1 MSAVEQ
7 MMAAQVAL
15 GSAHDSTM
23 PSDSGDS
30 SRMASATAMLAEF
43 SRSGATMLS
52 SEDDADAL
60 EESHGNFRNSD
71 PVDNLPR
78 PFVQRDLADT
88 ASLLRE
94 LSSLG
99 FEDEPPSSTGPRP
112 GPSAPRPITPP
123 PPSKKKRGLFGR

>member
-1 MSAVEQ
+1 
-7 MMAAQVAL
+7 MAAQVAF
-15 GSAHDSTM
+15 GSIPDPGIPADS
-23 PSDSGDS
+23 SDS

-43 SRSGATMLS
+43 SRNGATTTIDH
-52 SEDDADAL
+52 DDASSL
-60 EESHGNFRNSD
+60 EESHGDYASVADDEPYNNI
-71 PVDNLPR
+71 PK

-99 FEDEPPSSTGPRP
+99 FEDEPTPPPDSRPAPATPPRQV
-112 GPSAPRPITPP
+112 SAP